1 MPYIYVLQLLI
12 PIGTNVVSRPQVSRS
27 GHFLRFYD
35 FIGFISWFLKKWRP
49 VHENWSQGS
58 GLTTGYVAQNY
69 FLGPRPQGQ
78 VIFWDFMILLDF
90 SHDSWKN
97 EVLFVKIG
105 VRIPDL
111 CWIHLLGPSGPNLV
125 SRPQDPRARH
135 FLRFNILLDSS
146 HDSWENEVLLVKI
159 GDRVLD
165 LRLDMS
171 SGPSSPNLVS
181 RSQAPRS
188 RHFLRFYDF
197 TGFIPWFLGKW
208 GPVCEK
214 WS

>member
-1 MPYIYVLQLLI
+1 MINNAKSTWQNQNCLEECNKLCKYQTRYLVRTFIFIISTWCVYHAIHYVLQLLI
-12 PIGTNVVSRPQVSRS
+12 PIGTNIVSWPQVSRS

-49 VHENWSQGS
+49 VRENWSQGS
-58 GLTTGYVAQNY
+58 GLMTGYVAQNY

-111 CWIHLLGPSGPNLV
+111 W
-125 SRPQDPRARH
+125 
-135 FLRFNILLDSS
+135 LDT
-146 HDSWENEVLLVKI
+146 
-159 GDRVLD
+159 
-165 LRLDMS
+165 S
-171 SGPSSPNLVS
+171 SGPKWPKFSLQTPG
-181 RSQAPRS
+181 P
-188 RHFLRFYDF
+188 
-197 TGFIPWFLGKW
+197 TGKTFFEI
-208 GPVCEK
+208 
-214 WS
+214 